1 MIKKFLPVLILTL
14 AAGPASAAI
23 VVSEDFEGY
32 ANTAAMQA
40 NWGATGLGTLATA
53 FGNGGQSA
61 AHPGGAINIWQGS
74 TFSLTPTATQN
85 IVLTADLYDDAT
97 SQNERLTVGLRNGA
111 NPLFEMGHW
120 NQALP
125 QPGGGIP
132 KVEHYATR
140 VLGMYGNES
149 WMPIDATLNDTG
161 ISAGW
166 NRYEATFTLTNVTVT
181 IDLGAN
187 GTIDGTFV
195 STGAPSANAFTD
207 LRFGG
212 ASGVSSAGGGFN
224 VDNITLRTVAVPEP
238 SSLAALA
245 ALGVMGLARR
255 RRKTNASASTQA

>member
-1 MIKKFLPVLILTL
+1 M
-14 AAGPASAAI
+14 
-23 VVSEDFEGY
+23 SEDFEGY

-40 NWGATGLGTLATA
+40 NWGATGAGTLATA

-61 AHPGGAINIWQGS
+61 AHPGGTVNSWIG
-74 TFSLTPTATQN
+74 TPFSLTPSATEN

-97 SQNERLTVGLRNGA
+97 SQNKRLSVGLRNGA

-120 NQALP
+120 NSP
-125 QPGGGIP
+125 T
-132 KVEHYATR
+132 EHYFVR
-140 VLGMYGNES
+140 VLNTNGGTGAWS
-149 WMPIDATLNDTG
+149 PIDATLNDTG

-181 IDLGAN
+181 LDLGAN

-195 STGAPSANAFTD
+195 STGPASASAFTD

-212 ASGVSSAGGGFN
+212 PSNSSSAGGGFN

-238 SSLAALA
+238 SSMAALA
-245 ALGVMGLARR
+245 ALGVLGLARR